1 MGHLLQLIIVVFFL
15 QACTGVKV
23 KKAISA
29 DDFTAGVEVGDPGK
43 MPKLLLI
50 AMKSGEKI
58 IKNIELG
65 ITLKDSLKALL
76 KKATLI
82 NFFVYKDNV
91 KKKLLLNH
99 QSFKSPGFPTAV
111 TLSIED
117 FKAPPKVFSDDYTV
131 VAEIGLKNG
140 KALAYGEIKIK
151 KGTKVG
157 AKGISLMINQLGEHA
172 HAH

>member
-23 KKAISA
+23 KKEIPA

-43 MPKLLLI
+43 MPKMLLI

-82 NFFVYKDNV
+82 NFFVYQDNE
-91 KKKLLLNH
+91 KKTLLNH
-99 QSFKSPGFPTAV
+99 QSFKFPGLPTAV

-117 FKAPPKVFSDDYTV
+117 FKAPPKVFSDDYTIV
-131 VAEIGLKNG
+131 VEIGLKNG
-140 KALAYGEIKIK
+140 KALAYGETKVK

-157 AKGISLMINQLGEHA
+157 TKGIFLMIDQLGEHG
-172 HAH
+172 HTH